1 MEFNQNNILK
11 MKQTRKTYSKE
22 FKQKAV
28 ELSNVRG
35 NVQEIARE
43 LGVSA
48 EFIYRW
54 RREQDLNP
62 SLAFSGQGNKQL
74 TEEQK
79 ELARLRKELANVK
92 MERDILKKAVSIF
105 SVSDRKSSNS

>member
-1 MEFNQNNILK
+1 
-11 MKQTRKTYSKE
+11 MKETRKSYSKE

-43 LGVSA
+43 LGVKA
-48 EFIYRW
+48 ELLYRW
-54 RREQDLNP
+54 RNEYASKP
-62 SLAFSGQGNKQL
+62 TLAFSGKGNKQL

-79 ELARLRKELANVK
+79 ELARLRRELKDAKLEN
-92 MERDILKKAVSIF
+92 EILKKAVSIF
-105 SVSDRKSSNS
+105 SVNDRKSSNL

>member
-1 MEFNQNNILK
+1 MSTN
-11 MKQTRKTYSKE
+11 RKTYSKE

-35 NVQEIARE
+35 NVAEVARE
-43 LGVSA
+43 LGVNA

-54 RREQDLNP
+54 RREIGINAQA
-62 SLAFSGQGNKQL
+62 AFSGHGKKQL

-79 ELARLRKELANVK
+79 ELARLKRALADTEL
-92 MERDILKKAVSIF
+92 ERDILKKAVSIF
-105 SVSDRKSSNS
+105 SVNDRKSMGS

>member
-1 MEFNQNNILK
+1 M
-11 MKQTRKTYSKE
+11 
-22 FKQKAV
+22 
-28 ELSNVRG
+28 SNVRG

-43 LGVSA
+43 LDVPA

-54 RREQDLNP
+54 RKEMDLNP
-62 SLAFSGQGNKQL
+62 SLAFGGNGKKQL

-79 ELARLRKELANVK
+79 ELAKLRRELDDVK

-105 SVSDRKSSNS
+105 SVSDRRSSNS

>member
-1 MEFNQNNILK
+1 
-11 MKQTRKTYSKE
+11 MKEKRKSYSKE

-43 LGVSA
+43 LDVPA

-54 RREQDLNP
+54 RKEMDLNP
-62 SLAFSGQGNKQL
+62 SLAFGGNGKKQL

-79 ELARLRKELANVK
+79 ELARLRRELDDVK

>member
-1 MEFNQNNILK
+1 MSTN
-11 MKQTRKTYSKE
+11 RKVYSKE

-35 NVQEIARE
+35 NVAEVARE
-43 LGVSA
+43 LGMNP

-54 RREQDLNP
+54 RREIGIHPQE
-62 SLAFSGQGNKQL
+62 AFGGKGKKQL

-79 ELARLRKELANVK
+79 EIERLKRALADAQ
-92 MERDILKKAVSIF
+92 MERDILKKAVGIF
-105 SVSDRKSSNS
+105 SANDRKSMGS

>member
-1 MEFNQNNILK
+1 
-11 MKQTRKTYSKE
+11 MKEKRKIYSKG

-43 LGVSA
+43 LGVNA

-54 RREQDLNP
+54 RKETDLNP
-62 SLAFSGQGNKQL
+62 ALAFGGNGKKQL

-79 ELARLRKELANVK
+79 ELARLRRELDDVK
-92 MERDILKKAVSIF
+92 MERDILKRAVSIF
-105 SVSDRKSSNS
+105 SVSDQRSFNS

>member
-1 MEFNQNNILK
+1 
-11 MKQTRKTYSKE
+11 MKQDRKNYSRE

-35 NVQEIARE
+35 NVQEISRE
-43 LGVSA
+43 LGVRP
-48 EFIYRW
+48 ELIYRW
-54 RREQDLNP
+54 RKELNLNP
-62 SLAFSGQGNKQL
+62 TLAFGGNGKKQL

-79 ELARLRKELANVK
+79 ELERLKRELVDVK

-105 SVSDRKSSNS
+105 SVSDRKSTNS

>member
-1 MEFNQNNILK
+1 

-43 LGVSA
+43 LGIPA

-54 RREQDLNP
+54 RKEQSLKP
-62 SLAFSGQGNKQL
+62 SLAFSGRGNKQL

-79 ELARLRKELANVK
+79 ELARLKRELDDVK

-105 SVSDRKSSNS
+105 SKSDRKSSNS